1 MGRTALVVALKA
13 LEVGFGDTVI
23 VPSFTCDVVIKAVEF
38 CGAKP
43 IFADVEES
51 TFNVDPLEVE
61 EKISENTKAILVI
74 HCYGQPADMNE
85 LLKIAN
91 DQEVPLIEDVAHSLG
106 AEYHGKKVGSLGH
119 FSLFSFSKNM
129 NCTSGGA
136 ITTNSDNLMSK
147 AREVYDSLCGSEHGI
162 NRFRHQF
169 TRKLLGLGRKK
180 RSLLSSIRLLGVARK
195 FVHSTENIPDVFS
208 ADEEIAE
215 EVVNGLKNM
224 DNKNEKRR
232 ERAQALTELI
242 EDTKTDYLITPFEKE
257 DRTHVYYI
265 YALRVKQRE
274 SVLKKLRRTEKH
286 TYLSLPWQCPQGN
299 RAAKLSKQLVLF
311 EMDPNLNDES
321 INLIVSALSR
331 VSQTREQRFS

>member
-51 TFNVDPLEVE
+51 TFNIDPLEVK
-61 EKISENTKAILVI
+61 EKISKNTKAILVI

-91 DQEVPLIEDVAHSLG
+91 DQGVPLIEDVAHSLG
-106 AEYHGKKVGSLGH
+106 AEYHEKKVGQLGH
-119 FSLFSFSKNM
+119 FSIFSFSKNM
-129 NCTSGGA
+129 NCNSGGA
-136 ITTNSDNLMSK
+136 LATSSDNLMSK

-162 NRFRHQF
+162 DRFTHQI

-180 RSLLSSIRLLGVARK
+180 RSLLSSVKLLGVARK
-195 FVHSTENIPDVFS
+195 FVHSTTENIPNVFS

-215 EVVNGLKNM
+215 EVLNGLKNI

-232 ERAQALTELI
+232 KIAHALTELI

-257 DRTHVYYI
+257 DRTHVNYI
-265 YALRVKQRE
+265 YALKVKQRE

-286 TYLSLPWQCPQGN
+286 TYLSLPWQCSQGKH
-299 RAAKLSKQLVLF
+299 AAQLSKQLVLF
-311 EMDPNLNDES
+311 EMDPNLNDED
-321 INLIVSALSR
+321 IHLIVSALSR
-331 VSQTREQRFS
+331 TF